1 MPIRAVLFLCG
12 VLLGAV
18 FSSAVLIAFA
28 GWLPY
33 SIAAVVGAS
42 VLGFGLGLRSG
53 PLGDE
58 GESLLLIGIAL
69 GIAVAMVAA
78 PVAALAADSAAAA
91 PGLSVGEIV
100 SPLLEAVLA
109 AAGTALAGLIA
120 VMLQRQLVRIG
131 VQVTDADRA
140 RLETMIANGVVW
152 AAHRAGA
159 SLEGAWTV
167 DVRDRV
173 LADTAAYVTANGR
186 DTLRRLRAPTDPAAL
201 QQIIVPRAAQ
211 VAEGVMP
218 ESAAPAVMGFA
229 AGVRAVPEA
238 VAAGCDAADAT
249 GGAGRA

>member
-1 MPIRAVLFLCG
+1 MGAIMPIRAVLFLCG
-12 VLLGAV
+12 TLLGAV
-18 FSSAVLIAFA
+18 FAAAVLVAFA

-58 GESLLLIGIAL
+58 GESLLLIGIAA
-69 GIAVAMVAA
+69 GIMIAMVAA
-78 PVAALAADSAAAA
+78 PVAALAADGAA
-91 PGLSVGEIV
+91 PVPSLSLGSLIG
-100 SPLLEAVLA
+100 PLLEAALT

-131 VQVTDADRA
+131 VQMTDADRA

-159 SLEGAWTV
+159 SLEGAWTA

-173 LADTAAYVTANGR
+173 LADTAAYVTANGH

-201 QQIIVPRAAQ
+201 QQIIVPRAAR

-218 ESAAPAVMGFA
+218 EGAAPAVMGFVSA
-229 AGVRAVPEA
+229 ARTSG
-238 VAAGCDAADAT
+238 DA
-249 GGAGRA
+249 R